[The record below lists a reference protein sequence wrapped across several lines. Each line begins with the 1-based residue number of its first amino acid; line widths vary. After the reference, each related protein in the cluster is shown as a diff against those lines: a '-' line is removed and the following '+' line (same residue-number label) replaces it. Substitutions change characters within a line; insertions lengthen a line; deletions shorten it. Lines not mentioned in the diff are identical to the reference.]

1 MVRAR
6 SRCGRRRIGEYLC
19 AKRVGP
25 HRCSKLRVMGRR
37 EPVQPR
43 VAEQAET
50 SRPANSR
57 DSSGTCRWSEQ
68 AQPIAHA
75 AEADNE
81 DSFSCQR
88 RTGGSAL
95 ILETAVN
102 SETRS
107 CSGRTKIQ
115 YSFSVWCVFAH
126 ATAG

>member
-1 MVRAR
+1 MFEVA
-6 SRCGRRRIGEYLC
+6 
-19 AKRVGP
+19 
-25 HRCSKLRVMGRR
+25 VMGRR
-37 EPVQPR
+37 EPVQPSCQEWCPR

-57 DSSGTCRWSEQ
+57 DSSGICRWSEQ

-88 RTGGSAL
+88 RTVGSAL
-95 ILETAVN
+95 ILATAVN

-107 CSGRTKIQ
+107 CSGRTKKSILLFRLVRFR
-115 YSFSVWCVFAH
+115 SCDARLS
-126 ATAG
+126 